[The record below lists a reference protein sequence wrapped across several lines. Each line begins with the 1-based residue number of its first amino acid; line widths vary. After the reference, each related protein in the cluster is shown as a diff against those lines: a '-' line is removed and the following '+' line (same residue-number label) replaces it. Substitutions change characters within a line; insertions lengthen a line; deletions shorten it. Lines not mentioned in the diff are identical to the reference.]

1 MNQNHRCKNMP
12 INVDLNQTYTPTEI
26 SWGLKMTIYDNQ
38 KNSVDVLL
46 KENIA
51 YCPYCGEKLSWNFN

>member
-1 MNQNHRCKNMP
+1 MP
-12 INVDLNQTYTPTEI
+12 VNVDLNQTYTPTEI

-38 KNSVDVLL
+38 KNSVDVIL

-51 YCPYCGEKLSWNFN
+51 YCPYCGEKLSKEFK